1 MPTFLNVKNTFYI
14 ILQEVSKLVEEAES
28 ITLKKSSIPSDD
40 LVEWLSN
47 YKVLS
52 VALEGNI
59 DHVQY
64 TDRIK
69 G

>member
-1 MPTFLNVKNTFYI
+1 M
-14 ILQEVSKLVEEAES
+14 EEAES
-28 ITLKKSSIPSDD
+28 TTPKKSSIPGDQ
-40 LVEWLSN
+40 LAEWLSDHQ
-47 YKVLS
+47 VLS

-69 G
+69 GSNKHNND

>member
-1 MPTFLNVKNTFYI
+1 
-14 ILQEVSKLVEEAES
+14 VSKLVEEAES
-28 ITLKKSSIPSDD
+28 ITLKKSSIPSDE

>member
-1 MPTFLNVKNTFYI
+1 MIYFIFNV
-14 ILQEVSKLVEEAES
+14 QEVSKLVDEAES
-28 ITLKKSSIPSDD
+28 ITLKKSSIPSDE
-40 LVEWLSN
+40 LVEWLSH